1 MSNSLVLAHIK
12 QVMNSFLKDHPQL
25 SVNALSKRSEVSEA
39 TMRRILNDQVKTEPC
54 GDTILEILAAIT
66 KERRI
71 SELVK
76 MFPGPISEKLSQT
89 FGIQAQNSQY
99 QHIPEL
105 ERELNDEITYLIY
118 KLAANTSGTSR
129 LKVSEMLGI
138 IGLDRLD
145 KLISKDLII
154 EENGTLHARYK
165 SFTLSNQVFARNFK
179 TCAQFINTKKNRDI
193 SRNLFYNL
201 SESIN
206 EDSYRE
212 VLKIQRQAMKKISQL
227 INDPKNVGEIPFF
240 QLIAVDHFDHISS
253 SKDQTFH

>member
-1 MSNSLVLAHIK
+1 MSSSQVLAHIK
-12 QVMNSFLKDHPQL
+12 QVMSSFLSEHPQL

-39 TMRRILNDQVKTEPC
+39 TMRRILNDQVKTEPS
-54 GDTILEILAAIT
+54 GDTVLEILVAIT

-76 MFPGPISEKLSQT
+76 MFPGPIAEKLTQT
-89 FGIQAQNSQY
+89 FGILTQSNQY

-105 ERELNDEITYLIY
+105 ERELNDEITYLVY
-118 KLAANTSGTSR
+118 KLAANTKGTSR
-129 LKVSEMLGI
+129 LKVSEVLGI

-145 KLISKDLII
+145 KLISKDLVL

-165 SFTLSNQVFARNFK
+165 SFTLSNQVFSRNFK
-179 TCAQFINTKKNRDI
+179 SCAQFINTQKNRDL
-193 SRNLFYNL
+193 SKNLFYNL

-206 EDSYRE
+206 EDSYNE

-227 INDPKNVGEIPFF
+227 INDPKNVGDIPYF
-240 QLIAVDHFDHISS
+240 QLIAIDHFDHLSS
-253 SKDQTFH
+253 SKDQTSH